1 MLTSLGNTIFLA
13 AISRVKER
21 KREIKCTKEHNPS
34 LKNKTEPP
42 PQNIYFI
49 NVWVPKNM
57 CFINVWVQ
65 QRAKKTQFYQSLN
78 KIPSKLSLNI
88 FSQWIQYLL
97 DKRVI

>member
-49 NVWVPKNM
+49 NV
-57 CFINVWVQ
+57 
-65 QRAKKTQFYQSLN
+65 
-78 KIPSKLSLNI
+78 
-88 FSQWIQYLL
+88 
-97 DKRVI
+97 